1 VLGLILDSKLHLRE
15 ELEILFAK
23 IVLKPALQLSST
35 KKRVETPKNV
45 AAPIEVDSDPENDDF
60 IQVQF
65 ERTFQE
71 ELLLEMSMNYVLE
84 TLMSL
89 SSS

>member
-1 VLGLILDSKLHLRE
+1 MLGLILDSKLHLRE

-45 AAPIEVDSDPENDDF
+45 APIEVDSDPENDDF